1 MSIPKPQVVGV
12 GAGPG
17 GLTAA
22 MVLAHRGF
30 EVHIF
35 EKEAIPGGRNGYIE
49 LNGYR
54 FDIGPTF
61 LMMRHV
67 LDGVAHAFEHS
78 ADNVR
83 HDDLTRPV
91 LDWNLDRLVT
101 VCG

>member
-1 MSIPKPQVVGV
+1 MSTPKPKVIVV

-30 EVHIF
+30 AVQVI
-35 EKEAIPGGRNGYIE
+35 EKESVPGGRNASIE
-49 LNGYR
+49 ADGYR

-67 LDGVAHAFEHS
+67 LDGVFQE
-78 ADNVR
+78 V
-83 HDDLTRPV
+83 
-91 LDWNLDRLVT
+91 DRRIEDYLSQK
-101 VCG
+101 